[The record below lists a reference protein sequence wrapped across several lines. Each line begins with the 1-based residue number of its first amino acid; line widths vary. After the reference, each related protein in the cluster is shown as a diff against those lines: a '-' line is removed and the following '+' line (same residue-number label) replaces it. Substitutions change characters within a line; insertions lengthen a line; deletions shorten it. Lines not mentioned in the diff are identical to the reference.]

1 MRSPRFVLAALA
13 LFAPLAVHAPLQA
26 QAGGA
31 AAARARVVVKF
42 KADSPVLARE
52 RAQALSASGRS
63 ASRAAALGE
72 RVGVP
77 LSGGALASERV
88 QVMHARGISS
98 AELAR
103 RLATQSDVEYAEP
116 DVRHR
121 RTAPPNDPRYAS
133 GLGGNGP
140 AVGQWYLR
148 APAGAVVSSIDVE
161 PAWDVT
167 AGSTSVVVAVLD
179 TGVRFDHDD
188 MLRVAN
194 GGKLLPGY
202 DMVDEDDTNVFL
214 SANDGNG
221 RDADPSDPGDWVSSA
236 DIANSDGLFD
246 GCDVESSS
254 WHGTQTAS
262 LVGALTD
269 NGLGMA
275 SVGRNVRVLPVRVL
289 GKCGGYTA
297 DIAAGIRWAAG
308 IAVPGVPANPNP
320 AKVINLSLGG
330 EGACSSVYRDAVN
343 EAVAAGA
350 VIVVSAGNSSG
361 HAVSQP
367 ANCSSVI
374 AVTGLRHVG
383 TKVGFA
389 DVGPEVALAAP
400 GGNCVNTGA
409 NDPCLYPIITAT
421 NAGTTTPLAGS
432 SVYTDAF
439 NIAVGTSFSAPLVAG
454 TAGLMFSA
462 RPELAVADVRALL
475 QGTSRTF
482 PTTGGSAG
490 ISACHAPNSSDQA
503 ECYCTT
509 TTCGAGMLDAGA
521 AVAAAD
527 RGLLARISL
536 GNNAPRAE
544 VELTLSA
551 ATSYVITGRTLATY
565 QWALVDGGGIVS
577 AIANASGP
585 TATVTPTGSGRF
597 TVQLTVTDSSGAQST
612 SNRSVDVLPVV
623 SNPPLITGDGGGGG
637 GGALGLAWLA
647 GLAAAVLALQW
658 QRKRRLRAKPVR

>member
-527 RGLLARISL
+527 RGLLARISI

-658 QRKRRLRAKPVR
+658 QRKRRLHTKPVR

>member
-527 RGLLARISL
+527 RGLLARISI

-637 GGALGLAWLA
+637 GALGLAWLA

>member
-1 MRSPRFVLAALA
+1 
-13 LFAPLAVHAPLQA
+13 
-26 QAGGA
+26 
-31 AAARARVVVKF
+31 
-42 KADSPVLARE
+42 
-52 RAQALSASGRS
+52 
-63 ASRAAALGE
+63 
-72 RVGVP
+72 
-77 LSGGALASERV
+77 
-88 QVMHARGISS
+88 
-98 AELAR
+98 
-103 RLATQSDVEYAEP
+103 
-116 DVRHR
+116 
-121 RTAPPNDPRYAS
+121 
-133 GLGGNGP
+133 
-140 AVGQWYLR
+140 
-148 APAGAVVSSIDVE
+148 
-161 PAWDVT
+161 
-167 AGSTSVVVAVLD
+167 
-179 TGVRFDHDD
+179 
-188 MLRVAN
+188 
-194 GGKLLPGY
+194 
-202 DMVDEDDTNVFL
+202 
-214 SANDGNG
+214 
-221 RDADPSDPGDWVSSA
+221 
-236 DIANSDGLFD
+236 
-246 GCDVESSS
+246 
-254 WHGTQTAS
+254 
-262 LVGALTD
+262 
-269 NGLGMA
+269 
-275 SVGRNVRVLPVRVL
+275 
-289 GKCGGYTA
+289 
-297 DIAAGIRWAAG
+297 
-308 IAVPGVPANPNP
+308 
-320 AKVINLSLGG
+320 
-330 EGACSSVYRDAVN
+330 
-343 EAVAAGA
+343 
-350 VIVVSAGNSSG
+350 
-361 HAVSQP
+361 
-367 ANCSSVI
+367 
-374 AVTGLRHVG
+374 
-383 TKVGFA
+383 VGFA

-421 NAGTTTPLAGS
+421 NAGATTPLAGS

-462 RPELAVADVRALL
+462 RPGLAVADVRSLL
-475 QGTSRTF
+475 QGTSRSF
-482 PTTGGSAG
+482 PTTGGTSG

-658 QRKRRLRAKPVR
+658 QRKRRLHAKPVR